1 MVTVRDFS
9 NLTSRQFKL
18 LLQPQRFKKLEDFQ
32 KLSEAMRLNLSFC
45 DLDFQP
51 NPHLQPFIRV
61 IWFYDTKNFDL
72 FNNSFILRKR
82 RFYRY
87 GLPRKTWELVVK
99 FRNSSKELA
108 EQVTMTA
115 TIDTL
120 FKNRF
125 KEEILMA
132 GQEVGSL
139 RSIYSNNCKF
149 ISPRI
154 NLSGNLS
161 KVFKYLPGVQ
171 PLLNFSESHLR
182 LVNALPIKEVLVKV
196 GEIKFSETVKT
207 DITVALWR
215 NLVDE
220 TPLVGEL
227 SFEYKVNHP
236 YSPTVE
242 QMQQSEKFFRLLQ
255 AALHDKLFLGST
267 KTLLIYSCGKKKMKI
282 AK

>member
-1 MVTVRDFS
+1 MVTVRDLS
-9 NLTSRQFKL
+9 HLTSRQFKL
-18 LLQPQRFKKLEDFQ
+18 LLQPQPFKKLDSFHQ
-32 KLSEAMRLNLSFC
+32 LSETIGLNLTFC

-51 NPHLQPFIRV
+51 NPYLQPFIRV

-154 NLSGNLS
+154 NLSGKLN

-171 PLLNFSESHLR
+171 PLLNFSESKLR
-182 LVNALPIKEVLVKV
+182 LVNSLPIKEVLVKV

-207 DITVALWR
+207 EITVALWR
-215 NLVDE
+215 NLLDE

-227 SFEYKVNHP
+227 SFEYKVNYHL
-236 YSPTVE
+236 SPTLE
-242 QMQQSEKFFRLLQ
+242 QMQKSERFFRLLQ
-255 AALHDKLFLGST
+255 VALHDKLYLGST
-267 KTLLIYSCGKKKMKI
+267 KTALIYSCGKKKIKL
-282 AK
+282 AE

>member
-1 MVTVRDFS
+1 MVIIQDFS

-18 LLQPQRFKKLEDFQ
+18 LLQPQRLKKLEDFH
-32 KLSEAMRLNLSFC
+32 KLSEVINLNLSFC
-45 DLDFQP
+45 DLHFQH
-51 NPHLQPFIRV
+51 NPYLEPFIRV
-61 IWFYDTKNFDL
+61 VWFYDTKNFDL

-99 FRNSSKELA
+99 FRHSSKELA
-108 EQVTMTA
+108 AQVAMTT

-120 FKNRF
+120 CKNRF

-132 GQEVGSL
+132 GSEVGSL

-154 NLSGNLS
+154 NLSGKLS

-171 PLLNFSESHLR
+171 PLLNCSERKLR
-182 LVNALPIKEVLVKV
+182 LVNSLPIKEVLVKV
-196 GEIKFSETVKT
+196 GEIRFSETVKT
-207 DITVALWR
+207 EITMALWR

-236 YSPTVE
+236 SSPTLE

-255 AALHDKLFLGST
+255 VALHDKLFLGST
-267 KTLLIYSCGKKKMKI
+267 KTALIYNSAKKKTE
-282 AK
+282 